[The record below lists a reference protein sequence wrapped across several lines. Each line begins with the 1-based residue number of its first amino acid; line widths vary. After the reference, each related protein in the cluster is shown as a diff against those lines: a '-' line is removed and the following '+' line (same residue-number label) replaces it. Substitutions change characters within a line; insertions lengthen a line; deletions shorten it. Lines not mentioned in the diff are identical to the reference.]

1 MGLFGTALAF
11 GAGYATGMKL
21 GDKPMEKFRETTQQ
35 IRGRTGDASAVDVR
49 SVTEVM
55 STSVET
61 VEGDT
66 SLVEAAQRMARADIG
81 DVLVVDSG
89 GVLRGIVTDR
99 DIAIRVVAEGQDPRS
114 VQVGEVVSPA
124 VSVGSNA
131 TVEEAMGVMRQHDI
145 RRIPVVDAT
154 GRPIGVIS
162 LGDLSTSRRARG
174 VLADISAAPPNN

>member
-1 MGLFGTALAF
+1 
-11 GAGYATGMKL
+11 
-21 GDKPMEKFRETTQQ
+21 
-35 IRGRTGDASAVDVR
+35 
-49 SVTEVM
+49 
-55 STSVET
+55 
-61 VEGDT
+61 
-66 SLVEAAQRMARADIG
+66 MARADIG

-114 VQVGEVVSPA
+114 VQVGEVTSPA

-145 RRIPVVDAT
+145 RRIPVVEAT

-162 LGDLSTSRRARG
+162 LGDLSTSGRARG